1 MPTWTTEDQERALA
15 DGWGIFRNDPRAV
28 RIAAYDDADE
38 FTDDA
43 EAEQHVLEAA
53 RWGDALA
60 AKALHY
66 LAYAAPRYHV
76 MLTCGADGAA

>member
-1 MPTWTTEDQERALA
+1 MPTWTREDQDRALA
-15 DGWGIFRNDPRAV
+15 DGWGIFGNDPQAS

-38 FTDDA
+38 FADDA

-60 AKALHY
+60 AKALDH
-66 LAYAAPRYHV
+66 LASVAPRYHV
-76 MLTCGADGAA
+76 TLTRGGGAV